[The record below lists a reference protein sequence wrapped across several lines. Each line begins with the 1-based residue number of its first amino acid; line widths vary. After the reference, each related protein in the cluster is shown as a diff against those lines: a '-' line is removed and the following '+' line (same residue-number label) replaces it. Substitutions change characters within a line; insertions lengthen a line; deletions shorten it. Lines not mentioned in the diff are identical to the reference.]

1 MSKQNTDDNIIVPKF
16 TITLG
21 NKHLFKEASISLNH
35 GKKYGLVGIN
45 GCGKTTLM
53 KFIADKNEE
62 FEKAI
67 APHIDILLLEQEVL
81 PTTTTALETVINSDE
96 VRIKLLKEEEEL
108 DKYLSNKP
116 QDDDKEEKEE
126 EKEEEEKED
135 QDDYSKKEKARKR
148 LNQVHQELVDIQA
161 FSAEARAAKILSGLG
176 FEIEQH
182 GWSTDKFSG
191 GWRMRLSLA
200 RALFRRPRLL
210 LLDEPTNHL
219 DLYAVIWLEE
229 YLQKEYPHTIVVVSH
244 DKSFLNNVCTDILHC
259 FNSKLIHHKGNYQ
272 VFEILHNEY
281 LKKYVSDYD
290 KQQRRLKQL
299 KESGQVTT
307 DISKTSSRETKN
319 KKEQRNLVING
330 KNSSKGKNDGEKEPE
345 LLQPIYE
352 NKMKIFFT
360 SAGDLPSPIIKIE
373 SVSFNYPE
381 KQELFS
387 NVSFGIDLNSRIAI
401 VGANGTGKSTLL
413 KLIQQQYT
421 PTKGD
426 IWINRKVR
434 IGIFNQ
440 HSTDQL
446 DVDKTPVE
454 YIQEKYNELKY
465 QEIRNMLGKF
475 GLKGVHA
482 EQKINTLSGGQKARV
497 VFVEL
502 GLKKAHLLL
511 LDEPTNHL
519 DLETVD
525 CLIEGLKEFK
535 GGILII
541 THNVSLISE
550 ITNEIW
556 VASGTNIEK
565 FNGDFQDYRNSL
577 V

>member
-1 MSKQNTDDNIIVPKF
+1 MSKQNTDDNILVPKF

-53 KFIADKNEE
+53 KFIADRNEE

-81 PTTTTALETVINSDE
+81 PTITTALETVINSDE
-96 VRIKLLKEEEEL
+96 VRIKLLKEQEML
-108 DKYLSNKP
+108 DKYLSSDNLDEEE
-116 QDDDKEEKEE
+116 DDD
-126 EKEEEEKED
+126 
-135 QDDYSKKEKARKR
+135 DDYSKKDDGYSKKDDARKR
-148 LNQVHQELVDIQA
+148 LSQVYQQLVDIQA

-182 GWSTDKFSG
+182 YWSTDKFSG

-259 FNSKLIHHKGNYQ
+259 FNSKLIHYKGNYQ

-281 LKKYVSDYD
+281 LKKYASDYD

-330 KNSSKGKNDGEKEPE
+330 KNSSKSNEDNNKTE

-446 DVDKTPVE
+446 DLDKTPVE

-525 CLIEGLKEFK
+525 CLIEGLKEFQ
-535 GGILII
+535 GGILVI
-541 THNVSLISE
+541 THNVALISE

-577 V
+577 IV